1 MKMAIVEGRWTGPIW
16 DTHIHLD
23 HNGRGIAAAQDFSN
37 GGGTHLCLVHKPGF
51 PNNLPDSIGAVKDAY
66 TGTLQLAKGVRRE
79 VGLDVRVI
87 LGPHPVVWEKQ
98 IHTLG
103 LDAAT
108 ELHLESVALALEFC
122 AEGEAV
128 ALGEV
133 GRPHYPV
140 SDEIWSAANEQLET
154 VMHMASQAD
163 VPIQL
168 HVEENGAQTNAELAA
183 LCDRSGLAR
192 KRAVHHYAPSDVSAS
207 FTHGLSSSVN
217 MGKNSLDKIMET
229 YRFCTSTWTM
239 ETDYLDDPSRPGAVL
254 GPKTIPKRTQTMT
267 KTLLEN
273 LSKGEVED
281 LLHQVHSFWP
291 STLYGEIDP

>member
-1 MKMAIVEGRWTGPIW
+1 MVIVEGRWTGPIW
-16 DTHIHLD
+16 DTHLHLD
-23 HNGRGIAAAQDFSN
+23 PNGRGIAAAQDFAN
-37 GGGTHLCLVHKPGF
+37 AGGTHLCLVHKPGF
-51 PNNLPDSIGAVKDAY
+51 PSRLPNSIDAVKDAY
-66 TGTLQLAKGVRRE
+66 VETLELARGVRRE
-79 VGLDVRVI
+79 VGIDVRVI

-103 LDAAT
+103 LDVAT
-108 ELHLESVALALEFC
+108 QLHLDSVALALEFC

-140 SDEIWSAANEQLET
+140 SDETWSEANELLT
-154 VMHMASQAD
+154 VVMHMASQAD

-168 HVEENGAQTNAELAA
+168 HVEENGAQTNAELAK

-192 KRAVHHYAPSDVSAS
+192 KRAIHHYAPSDVSAA
-207 FTHGLSSSVN
+207 FTHGLSSSVS
-217 MGKNSLDKIMET
+217 MGKNSLATILET
-229 YRFCTSTWTM
+229 YQDCNSTWTM

-254 GPKTIPKRTQTMT
+254 GPKTVPKRTQSLTT
-267 KTLLEN
+267 ALLEKI
-273 LSKGEVED
+273 SKGDVED